1 MSSTPVLLRVSKI
14 IGFLLGALC
23 AAFAATALFLLIT
36 WDGVQLQAQI
46 TREIRERLQRPLAME
61 HPPRL
66 LFLPSPTVVIDGL
79 ALGSRTGVG
88 IPVKAARIE
97 ASLALAPLLRGNFEV
112 NRLRVLDPELSLQR
126 QPDGT
131 LDLADLQAASPETP
145 MLLVPP
151 TKSDSDTLSQS
162 LRAMGAMSGRA
173 AEAGSIRQIGE
184 LTLDGTAARIEWRG
198 RRVDLTLSEFRV
210 VQLLVDRSGQD
221 ASYRDIYDTV
231 KGVGFIAGT
240 GTDGYRANVRAMVKR
255 IRQKFKEADK
265 AFSAI
270 HNYPG
275 FGYRWIA
282 EA

>member
-1 MSSTPVLLRVSKI
+1 MTTIQGQTAETARS
-14 IGFLLGALC
+14 
-23 AAFAATALFLLIT
+23 AASRA
-36 WDGVQLQAQI
+36 DGVAPRVAMICDVPDQGLAWASAL
-46 TREIRERLQRPLAME
+46 TDAGYAVAPLFSGDSDEAGKGGEIALM
-61 HPPRL
+61 
-66 LFLPSPTVVIDGL
+66 VID
-79 ALGSRTGVG
+79 SQSV
-88 IPVKAARIE
+88 
-97 ASLALAPLLRGNFEV
+97 S
-112 NRLRVLDPELSLQR
+112 SY
-126 QPDGT
+126 
-131 LDLADLQAASPETP
+131 DLADLQAASPETP

-151 TKSDSDTLSQS
+151 AKADGETLSQS
-162 LRAMGAMSGRA
+162 LRAMGAMSGRP
-173 AEAGSIRQIGE
+173 AEAGTIRQIGE

-210 VQLLVDRSGQD
+210 VQLLVDRAGQD

-265 AFSAI
+265 SFSAI